1 MSTEVENFRNSILGY
16 IDACRQNILEYRAMG
31 DSRAVEAA
39 EGMIADFEMCLQ
51 QLESAGV

>member
-16 IDACRQNILEYRAMG
+16 IDACRQNILEYRAIG

-51 QLESAGV
+51 QLEGTQ